1 MVDSLF
7 TARDGHCC
15 DAKSTTEKSVSDLEE
30 TCGRFWDIANKL
42 SIFGHIVERIEH
54 GSAWNLDMIE
64 HQTSIIDTIQA
75 NLHAH
80 VFDHDTLGRFHLVI
94 SDLDNE
100 AVDSLVLSIDDGL
113 RKHDRII
120 GMTGS
125 ICDPEFLR

>member
-1 MVDSLF
+1 MENNLF
-7 TARDGHCC
+7 AASDGHSR
-15 DAKSTTEKSVSDLEE
+15 DAESTTEKSVSDFEE
-30 TCGRFWDIANKL
+30 ASGRFWNIANKF
-42 SIFGHIVERIEH
+42 SFFSHIVERIKH